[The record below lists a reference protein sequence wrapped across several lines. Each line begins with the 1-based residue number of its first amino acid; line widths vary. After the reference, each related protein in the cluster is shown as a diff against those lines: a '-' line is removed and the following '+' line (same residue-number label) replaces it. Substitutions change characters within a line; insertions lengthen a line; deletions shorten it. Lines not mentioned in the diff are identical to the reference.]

1 MKRVL
6 SGIQPTGDLHLGNY
20 FGMMSRMIKYQE
32 DVQGH
37 LSLHHDSGSIS
48 CVLTLNR
55 DFEGGGTWF
64 WRQQKVHKGNVGEIS
79 IHPAQI
85 THRHGGRPI
94 SKGERYIIVS
104 FCSKP

>member
-1 MKRVL
+1 
-6 SGIQPTGDLHLGNY
+6 
-20 FGMMSRMIKYQE
+20 MIKYDE

-37 LSLHHDSGSIS
+37 LALHHDAGLIS
-48 CVLTLNR
+48 CVLTLNK

-64 WRQQKVHKGNVGEIS
+64 WRQQKVHKGNIGEIS
-79 IHPAQI
+79 IHPAKI